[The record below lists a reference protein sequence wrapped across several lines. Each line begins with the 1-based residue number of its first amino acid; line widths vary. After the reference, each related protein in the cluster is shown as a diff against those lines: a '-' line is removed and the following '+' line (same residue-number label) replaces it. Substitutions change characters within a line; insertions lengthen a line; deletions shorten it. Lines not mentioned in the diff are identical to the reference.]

1 MKLMLISKKE
11 PYRTNKSFKFFIG
24 YNDNDEIRPLCIKLL
39 RMIGFVKCFK
49 NNNNNKYYYYYYKTM
64 FFKVADKKLWKK
76 YTKIWKKVSSL
87 MNKKFDSEPVY
98 GDHDEYIKTKIET
111 YGDKQIQIFKV
122 KIYQKK
128 KLHVNVFH

>member
-49 NNNNNKYYYYYYKTM
+49 NNNNNNKYYYYYKTIS
-64 FFKVADKKLWKK
+64 FKVADKKL
-76 YTKIWKKVSSL
+76 
-87 MNKKFDSEPVY
+87 
-98 GDHDEYIKTKIET
+98 
-111 YGDKQIQIFKV
+111 
-122 KIYQKK
+122 
-128 KLHVNVFH
+128 